1 MTHYPEYTLILPP
14 ICPTNRDHLTHHHA
28 YSDDGWIVECDIEH
42 EIPPEV
48 GQLGVRM
55 ALAWA
60 VDHCPRIRAAIDAE
74 RRRN

>member
-1 MTHYPEYTLILPP
+1 MQWKQPDRTTPSPKIAD
-14 ICPTNRDHLTHHHA
+14 RTHHHA